1 MMLGTAAVLF
11 SGSVLAESWTFD
23 STGKVKSEVSQPM
36 MFEVVESQ
44 ASWTFD
50 EGDAKSY
57 VVDYD
62 SYAFQ

>member
-1 MMLGTAAVLF
+1 MMLGAATLLF
-11 SGSVLAESWTFD
+11 SGSVLANTWDFD
-23 STGKVKSEVSQPM
+23 DSDKVKNEVSQPM
-36 MFEVVESQ
+36 KFEVVESQ

-50 EGDAKSY
+50 EDDAKVY